1 MVAVTLRANGQVL
14 SFKRVLV
21 DTGSGGTIFKTD
33 DLETIGVK
41 IQGTD
46 RVRVMFGIGGE
57 ERVIEKQIDTL
68 EVGSDLSVSP
78 FTIEMGRMAYR
89 MEIDGILGMNFLLAA
104 KAVIDLDTLT
114 LTRRR
119 I

>member
-1 MVAVTLRANGQVL
+1 M

-21 DTGSGGTIFKTD
+21 DTGSGGTLFKTD

-46 RVRVMFGIGGE
+46 RIRTMFGIGGE
-57 ERVIEKQIDTL
+57 EYVIEKQIDTL

-114 LTRRR
+114 LRKGRL
-119 I
+119 